1 MGRGK
6 LRMRR
11 LLVGLTLVG
20 LMLGTMAFK
29 AEAAAPKVI
38 PNKQDIQRLVQGLKV
53 QPPAIAPPKLD
64 PKNPN
69 LPPMPYV
76 QIPPALNPAL
86 AVLSPAEFVVCQ
98 GAYLGPLLGVVALTV
113 LLDQLPTEK
122 VRIQPSFLSPAFG
135 PVSTACVLAPFP
147 WYDQCK
153 QDATIIKAIDAAK
166 PKQDLPS
173 VGPLPTVDPFANVP
187 APFASL
193 VVEADA
199 IQNIV
204 SFYGLNRT
212 PVPGD
217 PAGALAKQL
226 SCS

>member
-1 MGRGK
+1 
-6 LRMRR
+6 
-11 LLVGLTLVG
+11 LVGLTLVG
-20 LMLGTMAFK
+20 LMLGVTAFK
-29 AEAAAPKVI
+29 PAPASAGVV
-38 PNKQDIQRLVQGLKV
+38 PNKQDIQRLVQGLKLA
-53 QPPAIAPPKLD
+53 PPAIAPPKLD

-69 LPPMPYV
+69 LPPLPYV
-76 QIPPALNPAL
+76 QVPPALNPAL

-147 WYDQCK
+147 WYTACK
-153 QDATIIKAIDAAK
+153 QDAAINKAIEAAK

-193 VVEADA
+193 VVEVDA

-212 PVPGD
+212 PIAGD
-217 PAGALAKQL
+217 PAGKLATQL
-226 SCS
+226 ACD